1 MPAAGGQI
9 ISDGRDPSWV
19 RPSRSGASLGRP
31 TADHKNRSGPTE
43 PIADQRIEVGPA
55 AKPSVD
61 ATSRVL
67 PEGRPAELVDG
78 LWQSRP
84 VNVQVPGFSSS
95 AAERLPPP
103 PFSPAQLEPRRESPL
118 APLSAPS
125 LAASSA
131 EDDLTWRM
139 QVLPSSIMYRPY
151 LASQQESRMALQW
164 VRVRGQSNFLDGWLG
179 GRFGIFRYGDSQVG
193 FPQGWQLDFE
203 GAAQVRLNQL
213 QDLDVESTDYRAGV
227 PLAYAWGRHQTKLA
241 YYHISSHLGDEFLLR
256 SPDYPRLNYVRDCI
270 TLGHS
275 YYPTD
280 RLRLYAEAGW
290 AFFNDVADR
299 WEFQFGIEAAPRF
312 PTGRA
317 GAPFW
322 AVHGYLLEE
331 LSFGGGLAA
340 QAGWAWRSN
349 YNSGLLRLGVQY
361 YNGPSPQYSFYNVFE
376 QQIGAG
382 LWYDF

>member
-1 MPAAGGQI
+1 
-9 ISDGRDPSWV
+9 
-19 RPSRSGASLGRP
+19 
-31 TADHKNRSGPTE
+31 
-43 PIADQRIEVGPA
+43 
-55 AKPSVD
+55 
-61 ATSRVL
+61 
-67 PEGRPAELVDG
+67 
-78 LWQSRP
+78 
-84 VNVQVPGFSSS
+84 
-95 AAERLPPP
+95 
-103 PFSPAQLEPRRESPL
+103 
-118 APLSAPS
+118 
-125 LAASSA
+125 
-131 EDDLTWRM
+131 
-139 QVLPSSIMYRPY
+139 
-151 LASQQESRMALQW
+151 MALQW